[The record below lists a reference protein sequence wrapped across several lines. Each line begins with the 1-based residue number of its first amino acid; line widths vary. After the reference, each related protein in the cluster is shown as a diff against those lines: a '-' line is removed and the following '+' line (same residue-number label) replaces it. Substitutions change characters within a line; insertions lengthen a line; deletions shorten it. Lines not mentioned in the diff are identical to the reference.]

1 MAQDKNSDINKVTHL
16 KEGNSKSG
24 STRRKFLFQLA
35 TVAVAAQTVP
45 TLGFSL
51 NKDTDSRKSSNKSS
65 KKPNIILYHSDEF
78 RWDFVCAAGQNS
90 MAFTPNLDSMY
101 RRGTVFQNFI
111 SNQPLCSPSR
121 SCLFTGQY
129 ATTTGVW
136 KNGPGLKEDAVTL
149 ATQFTQSGY
158 SANYIGKWHLAPW
171 DKVGAGAVPKEY
183 RSGFTGLWQASN
195 APEISS
201 HPYHGTF
208 WDNDGKPLEYNGQ
221 YRVDFLTDLAEK
233 FLQQKHDKPFF
244 LVISQLE
251 PHQQNDLLGF
261 APPKGYGE
269 RFNNPYIPPDLKLL
283 PGDWQY
289 QISNYYGDIKAIDD
303 SLGRILKTLKE
314 QNLEEN
320 TIIIFTSD
328 HGCHFRTRNNE
339 YKRSPHESSIHVPLM
354 IQGPGFDNRITV
366 PELVNMVDL
375 APSILDS
382 VGLAV
387 PSTMQGQSFIPLM
400 HDADARASWRNESFI
415 QISESETARAL
426 RTPEWTYVALSPD
439 SNPAEDSGS
448 LHYRDYQLY
457 NNRADPA
464 QLVNLAGRSDVI
476 MPSTKI
482 IHYIG
487 ERSMEKI
494 TEELR
499 NRLIERMVEAG
510 EERPKIDYWPYYP

>member
-1 MAQDKNSDINKVTHL
+1 MARNNNSETNKDIQL
-16 KEGNSKSG
+16 KESNSGG
-24 STRRKFLFQLA
+24 STRRKFIKQLA
-35 TVAVAAQTVP
+35 TVAVAAQTAP
-45 TLGFSL
+45 ALGFSL
-51 NKDTDSRKSSNKSS
+51 KKEHDYDKFSNKTS

-78 RWDFVCAAGQNS
+78 RWDFVCAAGQNP

-111 SNQPLCSPSR
+111 TNQPLCSPSR

-149 ATQFTQSGY
+149 ATQLTQAGY

-171 DKVGAGAVPKEY
+171 DKVEAGAVTKEY
-183 RSGFTGLWQASN
+183 RGGFTGLWQASN

-201 HPYHGTF
+201 HPYRGTF
-208 WDNDGKPLEYNGQ
+208 WDNDGKPLNYDGQ

-233 FLQQKHDKPFF
+233 FLKQKHDKPFF
-244 LVISQLE
+244 LVLSQLE

-261 APPKGYGE
+261 APPKGYEE
-269 RFNNPYIPPDLKLL
+269 RFSNPFIPPDLKPY

-289 QISNYYGDIKAIDD
+289 QIANYYGDVKSIDE
-303 SLGRILKTLKE
+303 SLGRIFKTLKE
-314 QNLEEN
+314 ENLDED
-320 TIIIFTSD
+320 TIVIFTSD
-328 HGCHFRTRNNE
+328 HGCHFRTRNDE

-354 IQGPGFDNRITV
+354 IQGPGFNNRLTV
-366 PELVNMVDL
+366 PELVSMIDL

-382 VGLAV
+382 VGVAV
-387 PSTMQGQSFIPLM
+387 PSTMQGQSFIPLIN
-400 HDADARASWRNESFI
+400 DPEARASWRNEVLI

-426 RTPEWTYVALSPD
+426 KTPEWTYVALSPD
-439 SNPAEDSGS
+439 SRPGLDSSS

-464 QLVNLAGRSDVI
+464 QLVNMAGRSDVI
-476 MPSTKI
+476 MPSTKTL
-482 IHYIG
+482 HFIG
-487 ERSMEKI
+487 ERSMKDI
-494 TEELR
+494 TEGLR

-510 EERPKIDYWPYYP
+510 EEKPKIDYWPYYP